1 MQDFN
6 DWLGQCREDNNFYR
20 IEVGGAGVYHSH
32 YWIPC
37 GNNRIQKTSYTVWD
51 VAGVT
56 NIRPLWRHYFQFTK
70 GIIYVV
76 DSSDS
81 SRIGESREELQRVL
95 EDDTLRDAV
104 LLVFANKNNLP
115 GAMTTLKVTQK
126 LELNKHMNRQWYVQS
141 TCADYEEGIV
151 DGFDWLAKTIKN
163 KN

>member
-1 MQDFN
+1 MSGLDNAGKTTIFN
-6 DWLGQCREDNNFYR
+6 TLKLGEPVSTLPTISFHVET
-20 IEVGGAGVYHSH
+20 IEYKK
-32 YWIPC
+32 I
-37 GNNRIQKTSYTVWD
+37 SYTVWD

-70 GIIYVV
+70 GIIHVV

-115 GAMTTLKVTQK
+115 GAMTALKVKQK
-126 LELNKHMNRQWYVQS
+126 LELNKHMNREWYVQS